1 MTPSSLM
8 TSEDLAEKQSSTSH
22 TCTSPDKQAS
32 GSGSLPLTG
41 TVHGPSRLSSTAGET
56 MRSPRWSHPRSSCDQ
71 PINLLVTY
79 THITYW
85 TLSMETADYSSQEV
99 ARLKSEN
106 DTLRARLLVLEA
118 EVERLRNKLISA
130 WGSC

>member
-8 TSEDLAEKQSSTSH
+8 TSEVLEENESSTSH

-41 TVHGPSRLSSTAGET
+41 TIHGPSRLSSTAGAT
-56 MRSPRWSHPRSSCDQ
+56 MRSPRWSPPEGSYDQ
-71 PINLLVTY
+71 PINLSLTF

-85 TLSMETADYSSQEV
+85 TSLMETADYSSQE
-99 ARLKSEN
+99 AERLKSEN
-106 DTLRARLLVLEA
+106 DTLRARLLVLQA
-118 EVERLRNKLISA
+118 EVERLRDKLVSA

>member
-8 TSEDLAEKQSSTSH
+8 ILEDLDEKQSSTLP
-22 TCTSPDKQAS
+22 TCTSPARQGS

-56 MRSPRWSHPRSSCDQ
+56 MRSPRWSLPDDSCDQ
-71 PINLLVTY
+71 PISLSLTF

-85 TLSMETADYSSQEV
+85 TSLMETADYSSQEV

-106 DTLRARLLVLEA
+106 DTLRARLRVLEA
-118 EVERLRNKLISA
+118 EVARLRDKLISA
-130 WGSC
+130 WGTC

>member
-1 MTPSSLM
+1 MTPSLLM
-8 TSEDLAEKQSSTSH
+8 TSEVLEENESSTSL
-22 TCTSPDKQAS
+22 TCTSPDRQAS

-41 TVHGPSRLSSTAGET
+41 TVHGPSRWSSTAGET
-56 MRSPRWSHPRSSCDQ
+56 MRSPRWSPPEDSYDHPASLR
-71 PINLLVTY
+71 LTF

-85 TLSMETADYSSQEV
+85 TSSMETADCSSQE
-99 ARLKSEN
+99 AERLKSEN

>member
-1 MTPSSLM
+1 MTPSLSM
-8 TSEDLAEKQSSTSH
+8 TSEVLEENESSTSL
-22 TCTSPDKQAS
+22 TCTSPGRQGS

-41 TVHGPSRLSSTAGET
+41 TVHGPSRWYSTGDET
-56 MRSPRWSHPRSSCDQ
+56 MRSPRWSRPKSSCDQ
-71 PINLLVTY
+71 PINLSVTY

-85 TLSMETADYSSQEV
+85 TLSMETPDYSSQEV

-118 EVERLRNKLISA
+118 EVARLRDKLVNA

>member
-1 MTPSSLM
+1 MTPSLLM
-8 TSEDLAEKQSSTSH
+8 TLEDLEEKQSSTSH
-22 TCTSPDKQAS
+22 TCSSPDKQAS
-32 GSGSLPLTG
+32 GSGSLPLIG
-41 TVHGPSRLSSTAGET
+41 TVHGPSRWCSTAGET
-56 MRSPRWSHPRSSCDQ
+56 MRSPRWSPPEDSYDHPTSLR
-71 PINLLVTY
+71 LTF

-85 TLSMETADYSSQEV
+85 TSLMETADCSSQEV

-118 EVERLRNKLISA
+118 EVARLRDKLVSA